1 MATLDF
7 QLELGFPRKNFKDI
21 LAATLPPISVRA
33 TKLFEKKLKAT
44 LGYQL
49 GFPQRCNGKVLMA
62 TLDYKLGLGFS
73 QRIQKHLVGN
83 SRVF

>member
-33 TKLFEKKLKAT
+33 TVSTKVFEKIWR
-44 LGYQL
+44 Q
-49 GFPQRCNGKVLMA
+49 P
-62 TLDYKLGLGFS
+62 
-73 QRIQKHLVGN
+73 
-83 SRVF
+83 